1 MRCLCWAPC
10 ASDRRPT
17 PMRPDAL
24 PFALRTRAIEPFY
37 AVEVYR
43 QALAMSERGKT
54 ILMCIGEPDFP
65 TPERVVRAAYE
76 ATKRGETH
84 YTMPLGLPVLRKAI
98 AASYAVE
105 HGIDVDPARVVVT
118 VGGSGAIML
127 AFGAI
132 ADPGDEIL
140 MADPSYPSNR
150 ACLTFC
156 GAQAALVPVGAA
168 ERFQLTA
175 RLVEQHW
182 NPRTRGVMI
191 GSPSNPTGTTI
202 AHEELTAIHA
212 AVRER
217 GGVMLVD
224 EIYHRLTYGHRPLS
238 AVALGE
244 DVFVIN
250 SFSKYQCMTGW
261 RLGWMVAPPGHVP
274 AIERMQA
281 HFFICPPAPSQWAG
295 VAALEPESTEIFERQ
310 REELERRRDY
320 LVPALQSLGFRVPA
334 APDGAF
340 YVYCDVSPFTDD
352 SWEWSMALLQ
362 ATGVAVTPGRDF
374 GHHGASRHVRI
385 SYTSSQ
391 KQLEEGVRAI
401 ETFLQHKG
409 AEQGV
414 QPNRSLRG

>member
-1 MRCLCWAPC
+1 MN
-10 ASDRRPT
+10 
-17 PMRPDAL
+17 PDAL

-43 QALAMSERGKT
+43 RALAMAERGKT

-65 TPERVVRAAYE
+65 TLARVVRAAHE
-76 ATKRGETH
+76 AMTRGETH
-84 YTMPLGLPVLRKAI
+84 YTMPLGLPELRRAI
-98 AASYAVE
+98 AMSYGAD
-105 HGIDVDPARVVVT
+105 HGIDVDPTRVVVT
-118 VGGSGAIML
+118 VGGSGALML

-156 GAQAALVPVGAA
+156 GAHAALVPVGAA

-175 RLVEQHW
+175 RLVEQQW
-182 NPRTRGVMI
+182 SARTRGVMI

-202 AHEELTAIHA
+202 PQDELSAIHDV
-212 AVRER
+212 VRDR
-217 GGVMLVD
+217 GGVLLVD
-224 EIYHRLTYGHRPLS
+224 EIYHRLTYGHRPAS
-238 AVALGE
+238 AVSFGD

-295 VAALEPESTEIFERQ
+295 VAALEPESTAIFEEQRQ
-310 REELERRRDY
+310 ELERRRDY
-320 LVPALQSLGFRVPA
+320 LVPALQGLGFRVPA

-352 SWEWSMALLQ
+352 SWEWSMALLE

-374 GHHGASRHVRI
+374 GRYEANRHVRI

-391 KQLEEGVRAI
+391 AQLEEGVRAI
-401 ETFLQHKG
+401 AAFLQTSHAGRAILPNG
-409 AEQGV
+409 A
-414 QPNRSLRG
+414 LRD